1 MDSVQ
6 WNVTGLQNKQCKLQ
20 VKNALD
26 KIKGVQEIAVDM
38 ANGTIS
44 VDYNEPAT
52 QDDIKACIE
61 NTGFKVE

>member
-1 MDSVQ
+1 MSKKRFTVS
-6 WNVTGLQNKQCKLQ
+6 GLINAVSKTQ

-26 KIKGVQEIAVDM
+26 NVEGIQKVSVSL
-38 ANGTIS
+38 GTGIID

-52 QDDIKACIE
+52 ENKIVNCIE